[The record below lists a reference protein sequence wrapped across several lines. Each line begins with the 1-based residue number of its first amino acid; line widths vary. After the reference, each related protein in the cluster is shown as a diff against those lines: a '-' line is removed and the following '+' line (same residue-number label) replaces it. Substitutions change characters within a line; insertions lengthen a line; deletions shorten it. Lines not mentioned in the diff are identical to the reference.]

1 MAEEEKG
8 QKSEKKEKKKLTVHK
23 LKETMK
29 TPKEALEMRKQ
40 QGKIIK
46 AIKGALKSGP
56 KTIPQIAQEANLE
69 THVVTYYLFSMRKY
83 GEIADGEEEEGYPTF
98 TLPQEESESKTKES
112 EEESE

>member
-8 QKSEKKEKKKLTVHK
+8 QKEEKKQKKKLTVHQ

-29 TPKEALEMRKQ
+29 PPKEALEMRKA
-40 QGKIIK
+40 QGKITK
-46 AIKGALKSGP
+46 AIKNALKSGP

-69 THVVTYYLFSMRKY
+69 SYVVTYYLFSMRKY
-83 GEIADGEEEEGYPTF
+83 GEITDGEEEEGYPTF
-98 TLPQEESESKTKES
+98 TLPQEESESKSKES